1 MLLFFSVL
9 ILRSFLDWE
18 ESCGSLTS
26 IANSGSI
33 IEIAINIEQSPFLI
47 MVIRESKGYIM
58 SVRLLIPI
66 ELASLIIITL
76 DKASKTP
83 ARM

>member
-1 MLLFFSVL
+1 
-9 ILRSFLDWE
+9 
-18 ESCGSLTS
+18 
-26 IANSGSI
+26 
-33 IEIAINIEQSPFLI
+33 

-58 SVRLLIPI
+58 SVKLLIPI